1 MVIEV
6 PTKDPSPR
14 KKAMDLL
21 ARREHSVA
29 ELRAK
34 LIARDFGPDAV
45 DRAITLLTEEG
56 LVSDERFAEAFVT
69 SRVRKGQGPLRIRV
83 ELERRGVSSD
93 FITTCLEQ
101 GDIDWDGLV
110 RSVRVK
116 KFGPASIENY
126 REWARQ
132 ANFLRYRGFTNDQI
146 SNILGKDRGGN
157 N

>member
-1 MVIEV
+1 
-6 PTKDPSPR
+6 
-14 KKAMDLL
+14 MDLL

-34 LIARDFGPDAV
+34 LIAREFDADEV
-45 DRAITLLTEEG
+45 DRAVARLAEEG
-56 LVSDERFAEAFVT
+56 LVSDERFAEAYVS

-101 GDIDWDGLV
+101 GDIDWDELA

-116 KFGPASIENY
+116 KFGSVLIENY
-126 REWARQ
+126 RDWARQ
-132 ANFLRYRGFTNDQI
+132 ARFLQYRGFTGDQI
-146 SNILGKDRGGN
+146 SNVLGKDQGR
-157 N
+157 